1 MRVFSSPAGRRDFL
15 FRSAVVVLLLAGALT
30 VTHRYLPAVTDP
42 VFVRDVILGF
52 GPLAPAAFVVVQAV
66 QVVVAPIPGQ
76 VLAVVGGYLFGAVA
90 GWFYSMVGVTIGTYV
105 AVRLSQLFG
114 RPYVERVL
122 DAAFVRRWDDVV
134 DENGVV
140 AIFLLFL
147 IPGMPDDAI
156 CFLCGLTRIPAWKL
170 VLLSLV
176 GRTPGFFLATL
187 AGSSIYRSHY
197 WEAALILG
205 VLAALSVAVYLK
217 RDALWRFLRVR

>member
-1 MRVFSSPAGRRDFL
+1 MRVFSSPADRRDFL
-15 FRSAVVVLLLAGALT
+15 FRSAVVLVVLVGALA
-30 VTHRYLPAVTDP
+30 VTRQYLPAVTDP

-52 GPLAPAAFVVVQAV
+52 GPLAPAAFVAVQAA

-90 GWFYSMVGVTIGTYV
+90 GWFYSMVGVTLGTY
-105 AVRLSQLFG
+105 AAIRLSQTFG

-156 CFLCGLTRIPAWKL
+156 CFLCGLTRIPTWKL

-187 AGSSIYRSHY
+187 AGSSIYRAHF

-205 VLAALSVAVYLK
+205 VLVALSAVVYLR
-217 RDALWRFLRVR
+217 RDALWRYLRSR